1 MDNVR
6 TDMDQTPMPQNAA
19 NNREAVINIRVKHR
33 QRELI
38 DRAAETLGR
47 NRSEFMLDAAC
58 RAAEDVLLDQRLIQ
72 LSPEGWEQFN
82 ALLDAPARDIP
93 ALRSL
98 LASKPVWEA

>member
-1 MDNVR
+1 
-6 TDMDQTPMPQNAA
+6 MDQFPMAPRAA
-19 NNREAVINIRVKHR
+19 DSRDAVINIRVKHR

-38 DRAAETLGR
+38 DRAAGALGR

-72 LSPEGWEQFN
+72 LSPEAWERFN
-82 ALLDAPARDIP
+82 ALLDAPARGIP

-98 LASKPVWEA
+98 LASKPVWED

>member
-1 MDNVR
+1 
-6 TDMDQTPMPQNAA
+6 MDQFAMAPRAA
-19 NNREAVINIRVKHR
+19 GSRDAVINIRVKHR

-38 DRAAETLGR
+38 DRAADTLGR

-72 LSPEGWEQFN
+72 LSPETWERFN
-82 ALLDAPARDIP
+82 ALLDAPPRDIP

-98 LASKPVWEA
+98 LTSKPVWED

>member
-1 MDNVR
+1 MDYS
-6 TDMDQTPMPQNAA
+6 PMPPQSASS
-19 NNREAVINIRVKHR
+19 REAIINIRAQHR

-38 DRAAETLGR
+38 DRAAEALGR

-72 LSPEGWEQFN
+72 LGPEAWERFN
-82 ALLDAPARDIP
+82 ALLDAPAKDNP
-93 ALRSL
+93 ALRAL

>member
-1 MDNVR
+1 MA
-6 TDMDQTPMPQNAA
+6 PQSTSS
-19 NNREAVINIRVKHR
+19 REAVINIRAQHR

-38 DRAAETLGR
+38 DRAAEALGR

-72 LSPEGWEQFN
+72 LGPEAWERFN

-93 ALRSL
+93 ALRAL
-98 LASKPVWEA
+98 LASKPVWED

>member
-1 MDNVR
+1 
-6 TDMDQTPMPQNAA
+6 MDQIPMPQQNAGS
-19 NNREAVINIRVKHR
+19 REAVINIRVKHR

-38 DRAAETLGR
+38 DQAADALGR

-58 RAAEDVLLDQRLIQ
+58 RAAEDVLLDQRIIQ
-72 LSPEGWEQFN
+72 LGPEAWEQFN

>member
-1 MDNVR
+1 MEHSS
-6 TDMDQTPMPQNAA
+6 MPQRSASS
-19 NNREAVINIRVKHR
+19 REGLISIRIQQR

-38 DRAAETLGR
+38 DRAADALGR

-58 RAAEDVLLDQRLIQ
+58 RAAQDVLLDQRLVQ
-72 LSPEGWEQFN
+72 LSPEAWEQFN

>member
-1 MDNVR
+1 
-6 TDMDQTPMPQNAA
+6 MDQAPMPQRNPS
-19 NNREAVINIRVKHR
+19 NREAVINIRVKNR

-38 DRAAETLGR
+38 DRAAATLGR

-82 ALLDAPARDIP
+82 ALLDAPARDLP

-98 LASKPVWEA
+98 LASKPVWEG

>member
-1 MDNVR
+1 
-6 TDMDQTPMPQNAA
+6 MDQPPMPQHSAGT
-19 NNREAVINIRVKHR
+19 REALINIRAQHR

-38 DRAAETLGR
+38 DRAAHVLGR
-47 NRSEFMLDAAC
+47 NRSEFMLEAAC
-58 RAAEDVLLDQRLIQ
+58 RAAEDVLLDQRLVQ
-72 LSPEGWEQFN
+72 LSPEAWEQFN